1 MEQKRVV
8 LPLMGSTFAPG
19 TATKIIN
26 QMEDKELAEI
36 AQAEAYY
43 FSAQAKECIQIV
55 EKYLDSEDINLR
67 MSADALYT
75 FANMTLGNLSAIQA
89 ARADVYRC
97 LRKAL
102 EDDTDVEAQTTC
114 LFVLYMISVLIHIPI
129 EKEFPSLKYYL
140 RYLPKGQ
147 RLFALHMMAH
157 SAYLEKEYAKGQGIA
172 QAALA
177 LQDEW
182 YPIPFVYLKCVEAMC
197 QINQKDTQGACESV
211 MQAWKIAKEDHFFE
225 PFIEYHSLL
234 QGVVEVF
241 FKQQEMKAHK
251 IMLERVIAFSFGWRK
266 IHNATT
272 QRSVTDLLTPMEYS
286 IAMLACRDW
295 TNQEIAEYMKISVN
309 TVKHYVSTILEKL
322 QINKRDKIRDFVNQ

>member
-1 MEQKRVV
+1 MERKRVV
-8 LPLMGSTFAPG
+8 LPLMGSTFVPG
-19 TATKIIN
+19 KAIEVIN
-26 QMEDKELAEI
+26 QIEDKEMAEI

-43 FSAQAKECIQIV
+43 FSAQTKECVQIV

-75 FANMTLGNLSAIQA
+75 FANMTLGNLRAIQA
-89 ARADVYRC
+89 ARADVYDC

-102 EDDTDVEAQTTC
+102 KDDNDAETQTVC
-114 LFVLYMISVLIHIPI
+114 LFVLYIISVLIHIPI

-157 SAYLEKEYAKGQGIA
+157 SAYLEKEYAKGQGIV

-177 LQDEW
+177 LQDEC

-197 QINQKDTQGACESV
+197 QINRKDTQGACQSV
-211 MQAWKIAKEDHFFE
+211 VQAWEMAKEDQFFE

-234 QGVVEVF
+234 QGVVEALL
-241 FKQQEMKAHK
+241 KQQEVKGHK
-251 IMLERVIAFSFGWRK
+251 IMFERVMAFSLGWRK
-266 IHNATT
+266 IHNTT
-272 QRSVTDLLTPMEYS
+272 MQKSVTDLLTPMEYS

-295 TNQEIAEYMKISVN
+295 TNQEIAEHMKISVN